1 MSTSEIDQSAIE
13 MLAICR
19 FAGVQARLFDAL
31 LRQFGSTQS
40 ILEAHSEELMAV
52 PGMSAATANELSSIG
67 NNLEEATT
75 YYRFLLER
83 EIRVIGR
90 FDPQYHRLLLELN
103 DPPPL
108 LYVRGKV
115 PGQQLPSVAIVGD
128 TEATNEGIELTIKLA
143 RHFSAKRVQVV
154 SSLRRGIDTSAH
166 LGVKAS
172 EGGSIAVLDSGFD
185 HIFPEENVALA
196 IDIVQEGSVITD
208 LSPDTEYADE
218 NISRSNRL
226 IAGMVQ
232 AVVVTELY
240 QDVSSTMDL
249 LSFCSEIGKLLF
261 FVIDPAHG
269 VLAGEKSMKQAVSYG
284 AIPMVGLDK
293 FDDIVN
299 SLV

>member
-1 MSTSEIDQSAIE
+1 MSTTGLDQSVIE
-13 MLAICR
+13 VLALCR
-19 FAGVQARLFDAL
+19 FAGVQARLLDAL
-31 LRQFGSTQS
+31 LRQFGSVKG
-40 ILEAHSEELMAV
+40 ILEAHSGELMAV
-52 PGMSAATANELSSIG
+52 PGMSAGTANEVSSIG
-67 NNLEEATT
+67 DNLEEATI
-75 YYRFLLER
+75 YYQSLLER
-83 EIRVIGR
+83 EIRVISR
-90 FDPQYHRLLLELN
+90 FDQKYHRLLLELN

-115 PGQQLPSVAIVGD
+115 PDQQLKSVAIVGD
-128 TEATNEGIELTIKLA
+128 IDATNEGIELTVKLA
-143 RHFSAKRVQVV
+143 RHFSTQKVQVV

-166 LGVKAS
+166 LGAKAS
-172 EGGSIAVLDSGFD
+172 ERGSIAVLDSGFD
-185 HIFPEENVALA
+185 HICPEENVALA
-196 IDIVQEGSVITD
+196 IDIVQEGSAITD
-208 LSPDTEYADE
+208 LPPDTEYDDE
-218 NISRSNRL
+218 NISQTNRL

-261 FVIDPAHG
+261 FVIDPVHG
-269 VLAGEKSMKQAVSYG
+269 ALAGEESLKQAVSYG